1 MTGTHD
7 DNDAGHTR
15 GEEPARDPGELFGL
29 DGPGRRVALSWFD
42 EHLPE
47 MRRAAFG
54 DRLLYQAIVVCLVV
68 GLLAHVGGY
77 LLRASASTDLVGL
90 LGDLLYALG
99 YALWTGAVIVTL
111 LDVVP
116 KVKQRQFREA
126 LQAYEQ
132 AKREAADQARAEREE
147 ASSAGDEPTSRERRA
162 RPENR
167 PRETR

>member
-1 MTGTHD
+1 MTGTPD
-7 DNDAGHTR
+7 DKDAGHTR
-15 GEEPARDPGELFGL
+15 GEEPARDLGELFGL
-29 DGPGRRVALSWFD
+29 EGPGRRVALSWFD

-132 AKREAADQARAEREE
+132 AKREGGS
-147 ASSAGDEPTSRERRA
+147 ASSPQETSDS
-162 RPENR
+162 
-167 PRETR
+167 